1 MGLVCWERARVL
13 CTAWPR
19 DPRRRYV
26 EARSVS
32 SHKSSSERGGGD
44 GADAG
49 DPLAPT
55 AAPAAAAAAATAGVG
70 LSKAFSEKELRFI
83 ARVRAHRDPFALVV
97 ASMCPTIF
105 GHETVKAGMLLG
117 LFGGTPRTALPLAME
132 AAAAAAAA
140 TAGGAPGRGDAFRGP
155 SLAAGATPDAAD
167 GGGSGGVSNAALERS
182 SGALPVRSDPHVL
195 VVGDPGMGK
204 SQMLQALIGLAPR

>member
-1 MGLVCWERARVL
+1 
-13 CTAWPR
+13 
-19 DPRRRYV
+19 
-26 EARSVS
+26 
-32 SHKSSSERGGGD
+32 
-44 GADAG
+44 
-49 DPLAPT
+49 
-55 AAPAAAAAAATAGVG
+55 VG

-83 ARVRAHRDPFALVV
+83 ARVRGHRDPFALVV

-117 LFGGTPRTALPLAME
+117 LFGGTPRTALPLAVE
-132 AAAAAAAA
+132 AAAA
-140 TAGGAPGRGDAFRGP
+140 TSGGAPGRGDAFRGP
-155 SLAAGATPDAAD
+155 SLAAGATPEGAD
-167 GGGSGGVSNAALERS
+167 GGGSVGVSNAALERS